1 MSRAIIAPRVLIPPR
16 AGRLPSW
23 LKGRASLYFDPT
35 DDLVAGTIP
44 ADLTGAGAWTILGR
58 LRPATFHTA
67 TDRGAVSFGTNA
79 AAQGAFLG
87 QVISGSKP
95 YIGGG
100 LIGTTLADSRVASP
114 SEWSDCMIRY
124 AGGAGGAL
132 TLVVNGRSTA
142 GVATGNIT
150 GTNASLGRLLAAGTC
165 FGGRVSDARILSR
178 AISDAEYDAWR
189 LGTSAPVTTRRRWTC
204 ENPGYGTTCH
214 EEIGNTEDAITGATW
229 SSVVPFRRR
238 RVVEDVAAAFRR
250 NLAVAEAIIPHNAAF
265 DAGVGSWGIMGWRC
279 SHSPIVNTNIVSK
292 FPVPAWPLGPGWL
305 CYNAAAGGFQP
316 QVIFADGATSKGISG
331 RAEQGYC
338 WSHLA
343 FGIDRSLGLGLLYQ
357 DAKAP
362 TTVSLAGFGAV
373 DSVADLSFA
382 RLIGLLTTG
391 VITDL
396 NDWILVVGRMP
407 TWAEIEAH
415 YYDGIEPTAPAGAVQ
430 ISWGMREG
438 AGTTVASSPAGY
450 NGTLS
455 AASWTTSTRSKKR
468 AAA

>member
-1 MSRAIIAPRVLIPPR
+1 MARDLIVAPRGLV
-16 AGRLPSW
+16 LPSW

-100 LIGTTLADSRVASP
+100 LIGTTLADSRVASS

-165 FGGRVSDARILSR
+165 FGGRVCDARILSR

-189 LGTSAPVTTRRRWTC
+189 LGTSAPVTTRRLWTC

-229 SSVVPFRRR
+229 SPVVPFRRR
-238 RVVEDVAAAFRR
+238 RIVEDVAAAPLFTGGQSLTVAANDAFNPGAGSFGLMGWIYESAHIANGQPLRINGAGGAYIMVYHSATTDPWAFYVRNDAAALIGAGTAFTTPRRPGQWLHISGNADRATNVITFRT
-250 NLAVAEAIIPHNAAF
+250 NAAVPSVT
-265 DAGVGSWGIMGWRC
+265 AWG
-279 SHSPIVNTNIVSK
+279 
-292 FPVPAWPLGPGWL
+292 A
-305 CYNAAAGGFQP
+305 
-316 QVIFADGATSKGISG
+316 
-331 RAEQGYC
+331 
-338 WSHLA
+338 
-343 FGIDRSLGLGLLYQ
+343 
-357 DAKAP
+357 
-362 TTVSLAGFGAV
+362 GAV
-373 DSVADLSFA
+373 TLDANVMFSQA
-382 RLIGLLTTG
+382 GLWLG
-391 VITDL
+391 KH
-396 NDWILVVGRMP
+396 NDWLWRKGAVF
-407 TWAEIEAH
+407 TWEEIEAH
-415 YYDGIEPTAPAGAVQ
+415 YYDGIVPTAPAGSTQ
-430 ISWGMREG
+430 IRWGLREG
-438 AGTTVASSPAGY
+438 SGTTVASEPAGY

-455 AASWTTSTRSKKR
+455 AASWTTSTRCKAR
-468 AAA
+468 TAAAARDAA